1 MTEIKPTLSQLYEA
15 RKVLNSKIDKEIRKL
30 YSGEVTDVTTIFDM
44 ENRLDIIEQQ
54 IKELSKWKNSPNT
67 TELHVT

>member
-54 IKELSKWKNSPNT
+54 IKELSK
-67 TELHVT
+67 